1 MGNIDLSRL
10 DLPENGVIIAICMVV
25 VILCLLLWMCSFL
38 GRKRKSKRYLD
49 AFQKEYE
56 NEGNVS
62 LALESASNEFRK
74 KSREA
79 EAIRQALFYL
89 DHSIFRDYETAFD
102 IVEEQIKG
110 RKVKDYHTD
119 VIEKEKVK
127 KSRVLLLVKKD

>member
-1 MGNIDLSRL
+1 MENIDLSRL
-10 DLPENGVIIAICMVV
+10 DLPGNGMIISVCV
-25 VILCLLLWMCSFL
+25 VIVFFCLLLWIYSLL
-38 GRKRKSKRYLD
+38 GRKRKSKRYLET
-49 AFQKEYE
+49 FQRVYE
-56 NEGNVS
+56 NEGNVPQ
-62 LALESASNEFRK
+62 ALETASDEFRK

-79 EAIRQALFYL
+79 KAIRQALFYL

-102 IVEEQIKG
+102 IIEEEIKG

>member
-10 DLPENGVIIAICMVV
+10 DLSGNGVIIAGCV
-25 VILCLLLWMCSFL
+25 VIVFFCLLLWICSVL

-49 AFQKEYE
+49 TFQRVYE
-56 NEGNVS
+56 NEGNVPQ
-62 LALESASNEFRK
+62 ALESASEEFRK

-119 VIEKEKVK
+119 VIEKEKAK

>member
-10 DLPENGVIIAICMVV
+10 DFPGNGVIIAVCV
-25 VILCLLLWMCSFL
+25 VIVFFCLLIWICSVL
-38 GRKRKSKRYLD
+38 GRKRKSKRYLET
-49 AFQKEYE
+49 FQKEYE
-56 NEGNVS
+56 NDGNVS
-62 LALESASNEFRK
+62 LALEAAFAEFRK

-102 IVEEQIKG
+102 IIEEEIKG

>member
-10 DLPENGVIIAICMVV
+10 DLPENGVIIAVCV
-25 VILCLLLWMCSFL
+25 VIVFFCLLLWICSIL
-38 GRKRKSKRYLD
+38 GRKRKSKRYLET
-49 AFQKEYE
+49 FQRVYE
-56 NEGNVS
+56 NERNVPQ
-62 LALESASNEFRK
+62 ALETASDEFRK

-79 EAIRQALFYL
+79 KVIRQALFYL

-102 IVEEQIKG
+102 IIEEEIKG

>member
-10 DLPENGVIIAICMVV
+10 DLSGNGVIIAICV
-25 VILCLLLWMCSFL
+25 VIVFFCLLLWICSVL
-38 GRKRKSKRYLD
+38 GRKRKSKRYLET
-49 AFQKEYE
+49 FQKVYE

-62 LALESASNEFRK
+62 KALESASDEFRK

-110 RKVKDYHTD
+110 RKVKEYHTD
-119 VIEKEKVK
+119 VIEKEKAK